1 MNPPLT
7 KTCRKCKDEKP
18 FDLFTKDKKSK
29 FGRSN
34 LCKSC
39 NSNRVANQTGVKT
52 SLDQQYR
59 KAYYAKNKEK
69 INLRRKTNY
78 NPETCLK
85 NKINTLRRK
94 YNLTIEDFQTLKSN
108 QENKC
113 YLCGLET
120 TLVIDHNH
128 ETGKVRA
135 LLCNMCNIYIGGLE
149 YLQRQGIIHKAIE
162 YIS

>member
-1 MNPPLT
+1 MNPPIT
-7 KTCRKCKDEKP
+7 KICRKCNEEKP

-29 FGRSN
+29 FQRSN

-39 NSNRVANQTGVKT
+39 NNKRVKNKKPSAEYK
-52 SLDQQYR
+52 
-59 KAYYAKNKEK
+59 KAYYNANKEQ
-69 INLRRKTNY
+69 INARRKTLY
-78 NPETCLK
+78 NQETYLK
-85 NKINTLRRK
+85 NKKSTLRRK
-94 YNLTIEDFQTLKSN
+94 YNLSIEEFQILELN

-120 TLVIDHNH
+120 LLVIDHNH

-135 LLCNMCNIYIGGLE
+135 LLCNLCNISIGGLE
-149 YLQRQGIIHKAIE
+149 YLQKQDIISKAIQ